1 MVAAFNKADIKEDRD
16 VLEFLFDV
24 VGEKFNTTRKEG
36 ETSND
41 EERILSVSY
50 FISKL
55 FSSVESTELNEI
67 DVIL

>member
-1 MVAAFNKADIKEDRD
+1 
-16 VLEFLFDV
+16 

-41 EERILSVSY
+41 DERILSVSY
-50 FISKL
+50 FITKL
-55 FSSVESTELNEI
+55 FSTAETTEINEI